1 MNMLVRSLRSVCAG
15 ALLLTGLALIDASA
29 PPYAGTVAEARSGQ
43 SILTLKNV
51 CDWDRLDWSEMTAAE
66 RQAWSVLGMNADN
79 WNSGAT
85 TTTKPVVWDES
96 NKLPAAKDWEELTI
110 VQKGAAMQLGY
121 GEYSWDYDCK

>member
-1 MNMLVRSLRSVCAG
+1 
-15 ALLLTGLALIDASA
+15 
-29 PPYAGTVAEARSGQ
+29 
-43 SILTLKNV
+43 
-51 CDWDRLDWSEMTAAE
+51 MTAAE

-96 NKLPAAKDWEELTI
+96 NKLPAAKDWKELTI

-121 GEYSWDYDCK
+121 DEYSWDYDCK

>member
-1 MNMLVRSLRSVCAG
+1 MNMLVRSLRSACAG

-29 PPYAGTVAEARSGQ
+29 PPYAGTIAEARSEQ
-43 SILTLKNV
+43 SIRTLDNV
-51 CDWDRLDWSEMTAAE
+51 CDWDKLDWSEMTAAE

-85 TTTKPVVWDES
+85 TKPVVWSES
-96 NKLPAAKDWEELTI
+96 NELPAAKDWEDLTI

-121 GEYSWDYDCK
+121 GEYSWDHRCK